1 MGLTVAGLLLA
12 ALSGAPLI
20 IPSVANEINF
30 DHTIKRHR
38 YDRPPEGILKTF
50 LKQGQCFAAAG
61 ACVQH
66 TDLLLIHDCQ
76 IPTKKNGQ
84 T

>member
-1 MGLTVAGLLLA
+1 MWARCCSNLIKMGLTVAGLLFA

-38 YDRPPEGILKTF
+38 YDRAPEGILKTF
-50 LKQGQCFAAAG
+50 LKQGQCLQLRARVRAA
-61 ACVQH
+61 H
-66 TDLLLIHDCQ
+66 
-76 IPTKKNGQ
+76 
-84 T
+84 